1 MTKVIANL
9 DVIGDHLQKSFKRM
23 GGGGGETIEVFSSGK
38 NTHVKKGEKD
48 MTALDSRRLGVR
60 FYLGEKSLENV
71 INRKDLRQACF

>member
-48 MTALDSRRLGVR
+48 MTA
-60 FYLGEKSLENV
+60 
-71 INRKDLRQACF
+71 